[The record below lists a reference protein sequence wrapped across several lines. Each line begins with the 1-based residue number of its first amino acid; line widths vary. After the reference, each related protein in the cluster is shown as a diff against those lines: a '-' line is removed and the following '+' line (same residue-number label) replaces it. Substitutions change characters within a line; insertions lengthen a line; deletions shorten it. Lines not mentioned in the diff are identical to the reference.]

1 MFKFEIL
8 IYGIGR
14 ILRRFLID
22 KIDKNKEYINQK
34 LTEASRI
41 QSSRQKTGRTDYQ
54 CVFCLKLINL
64 PLKL

>member
-22 KIDKNKEYINQK
+22 KIDKNKEYIN
-34 LTEASRI
+34 
-41 QSSRQKTGRTDYQ
+41 
-54 CVFCLKLINL
+54 
-64 PLKL
+64 